1 MTNHGEGEPSQAEL
15 PGMPDRQQKRSG
27 IRGRW
32 GARTIPTIQDHQR
45 HRVHPEN
52 ITRMR
57 RIKDMAMQGIPK
69 AEIDRRIAEELAAE
83 AEIEHELTPELPGMD
98 ESDG

>member
-1 MTNHGEGEPSQAEL
+1 
-15 PGMPDRQQKRSG
+15 
-27 IRGRW
+27 
-32 GARTIPTIQDHQR
+32 
-45 HRVHPEN
+45 
-52 ITRMR
+52 MR